1 METFLSGSTAQLHA
15 YAPQET
21 GQGPGHA
28 PGQGN
33 GEVRGVPSL
42 RSRALSAALIAA
54 GRRRRFASAEAV
66 RARVAES
73 ARRPASHLP
82 PRSLGRVAEVSRTFV
97 GAWPVYDL
105 SPRGGEPAAQVLY
118 VHGGGYINELT
129 RPHWSLIRTLVTR
142 ARARVVVPAYILA
155 PRGTAD
161 RTVPVAAD
169 LLSGLIESGGAGG
182 TVLIGDS
189 AGAGLAMAAA
199 QRLRDRTGAQPS
211 RIVLI
216 SPWLDV
222 TMSHPDQAAIEAG
235 DPMLARPGLVEAG
248 RLYAGNL
255 AADDPRVS
263 PLHGTFAGLAPL
275 TVFTG
280 TRDVLITDS
289 RELVRRARAGGAEVE
304 FHEEPGLPHVYPLL
318 PLPEGR
324 AARDRIVELVRSAA
338 DL

>member
-1 METFLSGSTAQLHA
+1 MSRA
-15 YAPQET
+15 
-21 GQGPGHA
+21 
-28 PGQGN
+28 GN

-42 RSRALSAALIAA
+42 RSRALSVALIAA
-54 GRRRRFASAEAV
+54 RRRRRFESAEAV
-66 RARVAES
+66 RTRVAQS

-82 PRSLGRVAEVSRTFV
+82 PRSMGRVAEVSRTFV
-97 GAWPVYDL
+97 GAWPVYDV
-105 SPRGGEPAAQVLY
+105 SPLGAEPTARVLY
-118 VHGGGYINELT
+118 VHGGGYINELV
-129 RPHWSLIRTLVTR
+129 RPHWSLIRTLVTE

-169 LLSGLIESGGAGG
+169 LLSGLIASGGAGG

-189 AGAGLAMAAA
+189 AGAGLALAAA
-199 QRLRDRTGAQPS
+199 QRLHERTGAQPS

-222 TMSHPDQAAIEAG
+222 TMSHPDQAGIEAG
-235 DPMLARPGLVEAG
+235 DPMLARPGLREAG

-255 AADDPRVS
+255 ATDDPRVS
-263 PLHGTFAGLAPL
+263 PLHGSFAGLAPL

-280 TRDVLITDS
+280 TRDVLTTDS
-289 RELVRRARAGGAEVE
+289 RELLRRARAGGVEVE

-318 PLPEGR
+318 PVPEGK
-324 AARDRIVELVRSAA
+324 AARDRIVELVRAA
-338 DL
+338 AREA

>member
-1 METFLSGSTAQLHA
+1 M
-15 YAPQET
+15 
-21 GQGPGHA
+21 
-28 PGQGN
+28 
-33 GEVRGVPSL
+33 PSL

-66 RARVAES
+66 RTRVAQS

-82 PRSLGRVAEVSRTFV
+82 PRSLGRVAEISRTFV
-97 GAWPVYDL
+97 GAWPVYDV
-105 SPRGGEPAAQVLY
+105 SPREAEPAAQVLY
-118 VHGGGYINELT
+118 VHGGGYVNELV
-129 RPHWSLIRTLVTR
+129 RPHWALIRTLVTR

-169 LLSGLIESGGAGG
+169 LLSGLIAAGGAGG

-189 AGAGLAMAAA
+189 AGAGLALAAA

-216 SPWLDV
+216 SPWLDL

-235 DPMLARPGLVEAG
+235 DPMLARPGLREAG
-248 RLYAGNL
+248 RLYAGTL
-255 AADDPRVS
+255 DADDPRVS
-263 PLHGTFAGLAPL
+263 PLRGSFEGLAPL

-280 TRDVLITDS
+280 TRDLLTTDS
-289 RELVRRARAGGAEVE
+289 RELVRRARADGTDVE
-304 FHEEPGLPHVYPLL
+304 FHEEAGLPHGYPLM
-318 PLPEGR
+318 PVPEGR
-324 AARDRIVELVRSAA
+324 TARDRIVQLTRSAGQG
-338 DL
+338 

>member
-1 METFLSGSTAQLHA
+1 M
-15 YAPQET
+15 
-21 GQGPGHA
+21 
-28 PGQGN
+28 
-33 GEVRGVPSL
+33 PSL

-66 RARVAES
+66 QARVAES

-82 PRSLGRVAEVSRTFV
+82 PRWLGRVAEISRTFV
-97 GAWPVYDL
+97 GAWPVYDV
-105 SPRGGEPAAQVLY
+105 SPLGVEPEAQVLY
-118 VHGGGYINELT
+118 VHGGGYINELV
-129 RPHWSLIRTLVTR
+129 RPHWALVR
-142 ARARVVVPAYILA
+142 QLVAQARARVVVPAYILA

-189 AGAGLAMAAA
+189 AGAGLALAAA

-222 TMSHPDQAAIEAG
+222 SMSHPDQALIEAA
-235 DPMLARPGLVEAG
+235 DPMLALPGLREAG
-248 RLYAGNL
+248 RLYAGTL

-263 PLHGTFAGLAPL
+263 PLHGSFAGLAPL

-280 TRDVLITDS
+280 TRDVLTTDS
-289 RELVRRARAGGAEVE
+289 RELLSRALAAEVDVE
-304 FHEEPGLPHVYPLL
+304 FHEEPGLPHGYPLL
-318 PLPEGR
+318 PVPEGR
-324 AARDRIVELVRSAA
+324 AARERIVQLIRATA
-338 DL
+338 DA

>member
-1 METFLSGSTAQLHA
+1 M
-15 YAPQET
+15 
-21 GQGPGHA
+21 
-28 PGQGN
+28 
-33 GEVRGVPSL
+33 PSL

-66 RARVAES
+66 RTRVAHS

-82 PRSLGRVAEVSRTFV
+82 PRSLGRVADISRTFV
-97 GAWPVYDL
+97 GAWPVYDV
-105 SPRGGEPAAQVLY
+105 SPLGAEPAARVLY
-118 VHGGGYINELT
+118 VHGGGYINELV
-129 RPHWSLIRTLVTR
+129 RPHWALIRNLVTR
-142 ARARVVVPAYILA
+142 AQARVVVPAYILA

-169 LLSGLIESGGAGG
+169 LLSGLIASGGAGG

-189 AGAGLAMAAA
+189 AGAGLALAAA

-222 TMSHPDQAAIEAG
+222 TMSHPDQAVIEAA
-235 DPMLARPGLVEAG
+235 DPMLARSGLREAG
-248 RLYAGNL
+248 RLYAGTL

-263 PLHGTFAGLAPL
+263 PLHGSFAGLAPL

-280 TRDVLITDS
+280 TRDVLTTDS
-289 RELVRRARAGGAEVE
+289 RELLSRARAAGAEVE
-304 FHEEPGLPHVYPLL
+304 FHEAAGLPHAYPLM
-318 PLPEGR
+318 PVPEGR
-324 AARDRIVELVRSAA
+324 AARERIVELIRSAA
-338 DL
+338 EV

>member
-1 METFLSGSTAQLHA
+1 MAGRGRGVVRA
-15 YAPQET
+15 
-21 GQGPGHA
+21 
-28 PGQGN
+28 GN

-42 RSRALSAALIAA
+42 RSRALSVALIAA
-54 GRRRRFASAEAV
+54 GRRRRFGSAEAV

-82 PRSLGRVAEVSRTFV
+82 PRSLGRIAEVSRTFV
-97 GAWPVYDL
+97 GAWPVYDV
-105 SPRGGEPAAQVLY
+105 SPLGAEPTAKVLY
-118 VHGGGYINELT
+118 VHGGGYIHELV
-129 RPHWSLIRTLVTR
+129 RPHWSLIRKLVTQ

-169 LLSGLIESGGAGG
+169 LLSGLIASGGAGG

-189 AGAGLAMAAA
+189 AGAGLALAAA
-199 QRLRDRTGAQPS
+199 QRLRDRDRTGAQPS

-222 TMSHPDQAAIEAG
+222 SMSHPDQAAIEAG
-235 DPMLARPGLVEAG
+235 DPMLARTGLREAG

-263 PLHGTFAGLAPL
+263 PLHGSFAGLAPL

-280 TRDVLITDS
+280 TRDVLTTDS
-289 RELVRRARAGGAEVE
+289 RELLRRARAAGVEVE
-304 FHEEPGLPHVYPLL
+304 FHEEPGLPHAYPLL
-318 PLPEGR
+318 PVPEGR
-324 AARDRIVELVRSAA
+324 AARDLIVALVRRAA
-338 DL
+338 TED

>member
-1 METFLSGSTAQLHA
+1 M
-15 YAPQET
+15 
-21 GQGPGHA
+21 
-28 PGQGN
+28 
-33 GEVRGVPSL
+33 PSL
-42 RSRALSAALIAA
+42 RSRALSVALIAT

-66 RARVAES
+66 RARVAQT

-82 PRSLGRVAEVSRTFV
+82 PRSLGRVAEVSRAFV
-97 GAWPVYDL
+97 GAWPVYDI
-105 SPRGGEPAAQVLY
+105 SPRGAEAVAQVLY
-118 VHGGGYINELT
+118 VHGGAYINELV
-129 RPHWSLIRTLVTR
+129 RPHWAMIRTLVER

-189 AGAGLAMAAA
+189 AGAGLALAAA

-222 TMSHPDQAAIEAG
+222 TMSHPAQPRIERT
-235 DPMLARPGLVEAG
+235 DPLLALPGLAEAG
-248 RLYAGNL
+248 RLYAGTL

-263 PLHGTFAGLAPL
+263 PLHGSFEGLAPL

-280 TRDVLITDS
+280 TRDVLTTDS
-289 RELVRRARAGGAEVE
+289 RELVRRAREGGVEVE
-304 FHEEPGLPHVYPLL
+304 FHEAAGLPHGYPLL
-318 PLPEGR
+318 PVPEGR
-324 AARDRIVELVRSAA
+324 VARDRIVDLVRAA
-338 DL
+338 AEL

>member
-1 METFLSGSTAQLHA
+1 M
-15 YAPQET
+15 
-21 GQGPGHA
+21 
-28 PGQGN
+28 
-33 GEVRGVPSL
+33 PSL
-42 RSRALSAALIAA
+42 RSRALSAALIAT

-66 RARVAES
+66 RARVAET
-73 ARRPASHLP
+73 ARRPSSHLP

-97 GAWPVYDL
+97 GAWPVYDA
-105 SPRGGEPAAQVLY
+105 SPRGEEPVTRVLY
-118 VHGGGYINELT
+118 VHGGAYINELV

-161 RTVPVAAD
+161 RTVPVATD

-189 AGAGLAMAAA
+189 AGAGLALAAA
-199 QRLRDRTGAQPS
+199 QRLRERTGAQPS

-222 TMSHPDQAAIEAG
+222 TMSHPGQAAIEPG

-248 RLYAGNL
+248 RLYAGTL

-263 PLHGTFAGLAPL
+263 PLHGSFAGLAPL

-280 TRDVLITDS
+280 TRDVLSTDS
-289 RELVRRARAGGAEVE
+289 RELLNRARAAGAEVE
-304 FHEEPGLPHVYPLL
+304 WHEEPGLPHGYPLM

-324 AARDRIVELVRSAA
+324 AARDRIVELVRATA
-338 DL
+338 TDGAPPDRP

>member
-1 METFLSGSTAQLHA
+1 M
-15 YAPQET
+15 
-21 GQGPGHA
+21 
-28 PGQGN
+28 
-33 GEVRGVPSL
+33 PSL
-42 RSRALSAALIAA
+42 RSRALSVALIAA
-54 GRRRRFASAEAV
+54 GRRRRFGSAEAV
-66 RARVAES
+66 RTRVAES

-97 GAWPVYDL
+97 GAWPVYDV
-105 SPRGGEPAAQVLY
+105 SPLGAEPAARVLY
-118 VHGGGYINELT
+118 VHGGGYINELV
-129 RPHWSLIRTLVTR
+129 RPHWALIRTLVTQ
-142 ARARVVVPAYILA
+142 AHARVVVPAYILA

-169 LLSGLIESGGAGG
+169 LLSGLIASGGDGDGG

-189 AGAGLAMAAA
+189 AGAGLALAAA
-199 QRLRDRTGAQPS
+199 QRLRERTGAQPS

-222 TMSHPDQAAIEAG
+222 SMSHPDQEAIEAG
-235 DPMLARPGLVEAG
+235 DPMLARPGLREAG

-255 AADDPRVS
+255 TADDPRVS
-263 PLHGTFAGLAPL
+263 PLYGSFAGLAPM

-280 TRDVLITDS
+280 TRDVLTTDS
-289 RELVRRARAGGAEVE
+289 RELLNRARAAGAEVE

-324 AARDRIVELVRSAA
+324 AARDRIVELVRAA
-338 DL
+338 ASEA

>member
-1 METFLSGSTAQLHA
+1 M
-15 YAPQET
+15 
-21 GQGPGHA
+21 
-28 PGQGN
+28 
-33 GEVRGVPSL
+33 PSL

-66 RARVAES
+66 QARVAES

-105 SPRGGEPAAQVLY
+105 SPRGAEPSAQVLY

-129 RPHWSLIRTLVTR
+129 RPHWSLIRTLVTQ

-189 AGAGLAMAAA
+189 AGAGLALAAA

-222 TMSHPDQAAIEAG
+222 TMSHPDQAAIEAA
-235 DPMLARPGLVEAG
+235 DPVLARPGLVEAG

-280 TRDVLITDS
+280 TRDVLTTDS
-289 RELVRRARAGGAEVE
+289 RELLRRARAGGAEVE
-304 FHEEPGLPHVYPLL
+304 FHEEPGLPHVYPLM

>member
-1 METFLSGSTAQLHA
+1 M
-15 YAPQET
+15 
-21 GQGPGHA
+21 
-28 PGQGN
+28 
-33 GEVRGVPSL
+33 PSL
-42 RSRALSAALIAA
+42 RSRALSAALIAT

-73 ARRPASHLP
+73 ARRPSSHLP

-97 GAWPVYDL
+97 GAWPVYDV
-105 SPRGGEPAAQVLY
+105 SPRGEEPVTRVLY
-118 VHGGGYINELT
+118 VHGGAYINELV
-129 RPHWSLIRTLVTR
+129 RPHWSMIRTLVTR

-169 LLSGLIESGGAGG
+169 LLSGLIEDGGAGG

-189 AGAGLAMAAA
+189 AGAGLALAAA
-199 QRLRDRTGAQPS
+199 QRLRERTGAQPS

-216 SPWLDV
+216 SPWLDL
-222 TMSHPDQAAIEAG
+222 TMSHPGQAAIEAG

-248 RLYAGNL
+248 RLYAGVL

-263 PLHGTFAGLAPL
+263 PLHGSFSGLAPM

-280 TRDVLITDS
+280 TRDVLTTDS
-289 RELVRRARAGGAEVE
+289 RELLRRAREVGVDVE
-304 FHEEPGLPHVYPLL
+304 WHEEPGMPHGYPLM
-318 PLPEGR
+318 PVPEGR
-324 AARDRIVELVRSAA
+324 AARDRIVELVRLSAT
-338 DL
+338 DGSP